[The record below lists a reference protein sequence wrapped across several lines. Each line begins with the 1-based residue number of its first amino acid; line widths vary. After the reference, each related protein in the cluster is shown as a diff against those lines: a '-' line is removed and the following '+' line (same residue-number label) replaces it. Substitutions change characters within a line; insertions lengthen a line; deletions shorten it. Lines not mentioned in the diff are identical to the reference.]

1 MKEVDQ
7 GSYQPWKS
15 NTQSIT
21 FTTNNTAWTQGWL
34 AVMTD
39 AGGVIINFTEDI
51 KYQLIG
57 CTSYIPFSPDTLPA
71 ETLKTWTYTT
81 YVYPKRVVLYCNG
94 VQVFNEV
101 LSDSKCDDNGYWRN
115 SWLGMPSKMKLFS
128 VADVGIG
135 SYCIFDYTGKYRGEF
150 REV

>member
-1 MKEVDQ
+1 
-7 GSYQPWKS
+7 
-15 NTQSIT
+15 
-21 FTTNNTAWTQGWL
+21 
-34 AVMTD
+34 MTD

-71 ETLKTWTYTT
+71 ETLPAETLPAETLPAETLKTWTYTT
-81 YVYPKRVVLYCNG
+81 YVHPKRVVLYCNG

-135 SYCIFDYTGKYRGEF
+135 NYCIFDYTGKYSGGF
-150 REV
+150 WEV